1 MGEIIL
7 FDVYDLDS
15 RFNPFRR
22 RQIRELV
29 DKMLEDN
36 GYGKCKKSVIKMQ
49 IANGLEPSG
58 IIGIEDVYV
67 LLQGYDMPD
76 EYFVEVYKYFKESYK
91 DTENRFARRI
101 ILLVLF
107 IFAVLLIMHIL
118 SKNGGSL
125 C

>member
-7 FDVYDLDS
+7 FDVYDLDT
-15 RFNPFRR
+15 RFDLFSR
-22 RQIRELV
+22 RQIRDLV

-58 IIGIEDVYV
+58 IIGIEDIYV

-76 EYFVEVYKYFKESYK
+76 ECLVEVYNYFKESYRNN
-91 DTENRFARRI
+91 TVSRFVGRI
-101 ILLVLF
+101 ILFVFAILV
-107 IFAVLLIMHIL
+107 IMYVL
-118 SKNGGSL
+118 SKIGGSL

>member
-15 RFNPFRR
+15 RFKLSRR

-29 DKMLEDN
+29 NKMLEDN

-67 LLQGYDMPD
+67 LLQGYDIPD
-76 EYFVEVYKYFKESYK
+76 EYFAEVYKYFKESYR
-91 DTENRFARRI
+91 DTSNRFTMRI
-101 ILLVLF
+101 ILLIFVILF
-107 IFAVLLIMHIL
+107 IMLQKMGVIYVRF
-118 SKNGGSL
+118 
-125 C
+125 

>member
-58 IIGIEDVYV
+58 IIGIEDIYV

-76 EYFVEVYKYFKESYK
+76 EYFVEVYNYFKENCRFTVS
-91 DTENRFARRI
+91 RFAMQI
-101 ILLVLF
+101 VSI
-107 IFAVLLIMHIL
+107 IFAILIIMYIL
-118 SKNGGSL
+118 SKIGGSL

>member
-29 DKMLEDN
+29 NKMLEDN

-58 IIGIEDVYV
+58 IIGIEDIYV
-67 LLQGYDMPD
+67 LLQGYNLPD
-76 EYFVEVYKYFKESYK
+76 EYFVEVYNYFKENYK
-91 DTENRFARRI
+91 DTSRSTRWI
-101 ILLVLF
+101 TLMI
-107 IFAVLLIMHIL
+107 IFAILVIMYIL
-118 SKNGGSL
+118 SKIGGGL

>member
-29 DKMLEDN
+29 NKMLEDN

-58 IIGIEDVYV
+58 IVGIEDIYV
-67 LLQGYDMPD
+67 LLQGYNLPD
-76 EYFVEVYKYFKESYK
+76 EYFVEVYNYFKENYK
-91 DTENRFARRI
+91 NTSRSTRWIVLSI
-101 ILLVLF
+101 IF
-107 IFAVLLIMHIL
+107 TILIIMYIL
-118 SKNGGSL
+118 SKIGGCL

>member
-7 FDVYDLDS
+7 FDVYDLDT
-15 RFNPFRR
+15 RFDLFSR
-22 RQIRELV
+22 RQIRDLV

-76 EYFVEVYKYFKESYK
+76 ECLVEVYNYFKESYR
-91 DTENRFARRI
+91 DNTASRFAGRI
-101 ILLVLF
+101 ILF
-107 IFAVLLIMHIL
+107 IFVVLLIMYIL
-118 SKNGGSL
+118 SKIGGSL

>member
-29 DKMLEDN
+29 NKMLEDN

-58 IIGIEDVYV
+58 IIGIEDIYV
-67 LLQGYDMPD
+67 LLQGYNLPD
-76 EYFVEVYKYFKESYK
+76 EYFVEVYNYFKANCKS
-91 DTENRFARRI
+91 TSRSTRWI
-101 ILLVLF
+101 TLMI
-107 IFAVLLIMHIL
+107 IFAILVIMYIL
-118 SKNGGSL
+118 SKIGGGL

>member
-15 RFNPFRR
+15 RFNSFRR

-58 IIGIEDVYV
+58 IIGIEDIYV
-67 LLQGYDMPD
+67 LLQGYNLPD
-76 EYFVEVYKYFKESYK
+76 EYFVEVYNYFKGNYK
-91 DTENRFARRI
+91 NTSRSTRWI
-101 ILLVLF
+101 VLPI
-107 IFAVLLIMHIL
+107 IFAILIIMYIL
-118 SKNGGSL
+118 SKIGGGL

>member
-29 DKMLEDN
+29 NKMLEDN

-58 IIGIEDVYV
+58 IIGIEDIYV
-67 LLQGYDMPD
+67 LLQGYNLPD
-76 EYFVEVYKYFKESYK
+76 EYFVEVYNYFKENYK
-91 DTENRFARRI
+91 STSRSTRWI
-101 ILLVLF
+101 TLMI
-107 IFAVLLIMHIL
+107 IFAILVIMYIL
-118 SKNGGSL
+118 SKIGGGL

>member
-7 FDVYDLDS
+7 FDVYDLDTQ
-15 RFNPFRR
+15 FKLFRR

-29 DKMLEDN
+29 NKMLEDN
-36 GYGKCKKSVIKMQ
+36 GYGKSKKSVIKMQ

-58 IIGIEDVYV
+58 IISIEDVYV

-76 EYFVEVYKYFKESYK
+76 EYFVEVYNYFKESCRSTVSRLTK
-91 DTENRFARRI
+91 RIVLI
-101 ILLVLF
+101 ILFVF
-107 IFAVLLIMHIL
+107 SVLLIMYLLKI
-118 SKNGGSL
+118 GGSL